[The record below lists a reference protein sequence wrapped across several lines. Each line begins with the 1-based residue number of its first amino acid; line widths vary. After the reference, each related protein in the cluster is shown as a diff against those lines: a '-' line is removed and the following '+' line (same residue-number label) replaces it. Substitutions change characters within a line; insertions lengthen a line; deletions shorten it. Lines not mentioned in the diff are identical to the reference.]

1 MKNEHPSVRRR
12 WQSFLGIA
20 ARRGFVAGS
29 IVLVLALALLL
40 FIDPLVNRFVKP
52 KVSEAFAKAYPA
64 YSMRVSDMDYSVL
77 NNRFGIDGVDVR
89 KVDGSFSGTM
99 RRFSVGGIGWFHLL
113 WGGELSPKDFAD
125 ADIDAQEVKVNLSPS
140 HYTAYCRTLH
150 VSIPDSEVVAQSFNM
165 QPKGNDEEFFAESN
179 IRRTRYHL
187 DVPYAKANGFASL
200 EMAQGKGCRIRSVQI
215 RDAVVDILL
224 DKDKPYVE
232 STPPLMPNEMFASI
246 EEPLNVSHLT
256 IINGELKY
264 AERMRLGSVPGV
276 ITFDSV
282 QASATGISN
291 RGGREASVVIHAQ
304 GRFMKAGTMKVLMSI
319 PVSTKEF
326 SYEYSGSLSKMNA
339 DALNAFLEAGEQMRI
354 KRGVLDEA
362 TFGITVVS
370 GQASGTVR
378 MVYRDLTFA
387 VINKYTGSEK
397 GIFDMAS
404 SIIANTFKFRRNNVP
419 GKSGAMKI
427 GQVKHSRQRD
437 EYFMEFTWFAL
448 RSGVGNVIG
457 F

>member
-1 MKNEHPSVRRR
+1 
-12 WQSFLGIA
+12 
-20 ARRGFVAGS
+20 
-29 IVLVLALALLL
+29 
-40 FIDPLVNRFVKP
+40 
-52 KVSEAFAKAYPA
+52 
-64 YSMRVSDMDYSVL
+64 
-77 NNRFGIDGVDVR
+77 
-89 KVDGSFSGTM
+89 
-99 RRFSVGGIGWFHLL
+99 
-113 WGGELSPKDFAD
+113 
-125 ADIDAQEVKVNLSPS
+125 
-140 HYTAYCRTLH
+140 
-150 VSIPDSEVVAQSFNM
+150 
-165 QPKGNDEEFFAESN
+165 
-179 IRRTRYHL
+179 
-187 DVPYAKANGFASL
+187 
-200 EMAQGKGCRIRSVQI
+200 
-215 RDAVVDILL
+215 
-224 DKDKPYVE
+224 
-232 STPPLMPNEMFASI
+232 LMPNEMFASI